1 LFFCIFLE
9 TIKTNAEL
17 FIILFIFTSLLSVK
31 IFLGVG
37 CREIYVSRHPTP
49 SFWENQIKLWQ
60 EKTKFG
66 RAREQE
72 DFQENDYKS
81 YKNLDRAKELD
92 AETKER
98 EKSIKELATE
108 INELEVASNKSNKN
122 KSTNN
127 Q

>member
-1 LFFCIFLE
+1 MFFCIFLE

>member
-1 LFFCIFLE
+1 M
-9 TIKTNAEL
+9 
-17 FIILFIFTSLLSVK
+17 K

>member
-1 LFFCIFLE
+1 MPVLFFVCFFCIFLE
-9 TIKTNAEL
+9 TIKTNAE
-17 FIILFIFTSLLSVK
+17 LFIFTSLLSVK

-81 YKNLDRAKELD
+81 YKNLDRAK
-92 AETKER
+92 
-98 EKSIKELATE
+98 
-108 INELEVASNKSNKN
+108 
-122 KSTNN
+122 
-127 Q
+127 